1 MLTGERTYFG
11 RGLSISPHK
20 VALVRVLQQ
29 FSHSKELDAI
39 KQYVRRRVRGVERC
53 GEGLKRGGGPPGR
66 CVHPCRCWHSNERH
80 VDALEVPWRQPFGP
94 NVTRAESSV
103 YRRPIPDCMCEIKKE
118 TSEGRASLE
127 FHSTFHSP

>member
-1 MLTGERTYFG
+1 MADMLTGERTYFG

-29 FSHSKELDAI
+29 FSHSKQLDSI
-39 KQYVRRRVRGVERC
+39 KQYVRR
-53 GEGLKRGGGPPGR
+53 
-66 CVHPCRCWHSNERH
+66 RH

-103 YRRPIPDCMCEIKKE
+103 YRRPLPDCMC
-118 TSEGRASLE
+118 
-127 FHSTFHSP
+127 